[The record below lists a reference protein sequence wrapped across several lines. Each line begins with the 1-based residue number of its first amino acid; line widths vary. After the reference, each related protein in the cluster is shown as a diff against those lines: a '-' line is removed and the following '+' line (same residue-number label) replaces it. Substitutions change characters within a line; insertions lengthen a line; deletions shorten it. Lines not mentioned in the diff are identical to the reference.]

1 MKKTKHFKFSEE
13 GVNPG
18 SICTN
23 TFLFSEIE
31 KLGKI
36 EDYKTMALNFPN
48 GNLGQIFIQYLNS
61 LNEEDTIEVVKGLY
75 SLNSPH
81 ELTTDL
87 YKDRKSVWGKMFDIA
102 VRGSGKGE
110 IPIAWLIKNAYMSGG
125 SESYDI
131 VIGDEKYEVKDWS
144 LQKNSSILAGVKSKV
159 SNFEFWDEIVDT
171 IRRIEK
177 LTILVDGHSK
187 FQFEGN
193 FDPEIVDRVNKIKQL
208 RSKILTGEFNLSDIK
223 LFKEFYM
230 LISQIKYEQPGYTNI
245 ILRGPN
251 EKPIELNIELL
262 NIDQIANKINVN
274 ILDKNDILYILTE
287 LRRLKYVRNP
297 EYLQI
302 DMQRAVDHVV
312 HGVMYIVFRENSIN
326 ITNEFV
332 PKAVSISSIRFIEKS
347 IENNKNDQ

>member
-1 MKKTKHFKFSEE
+1 MKETKKFRFSEE

-23 TFLFSEIE
+23 KFLFSEIE
-31 KLGKI
+31 RLGKI
-36 EDYKTMALNFPN
+36 EDYKKMALNFPN

-61 LNEEDTIEVVKGLY
+61 LDEEDTIEIAKGLY
-75 SLNSPH
+75 SLSSPH
-81 ELTTDL
+81 ELTVDL
-87 YKDRKSVWGKMFDIA
+87 YKDRSSVWGRMFEIA

-110 IPIAWLIKNAYMSGG
+110 IPIVWLIKNASMNGG

-131 VIGDEKYEVKDWS
+131 NISDDKYEVKDWS
-144 LQKNSSILAGVKSKV
+144 LQKNASILAGVKSKV

-177 LTILVDGHSK
+177 LTTFIDGKPK
-187 FQFEGN
+187 FEFKGN
-193 FDPEIVDRVNKIKQL
+193 FDPEIVNRVNKIKQL

-223 LFKEFYM
+223 LFTEFYT
-230 LISQIKYEQPGYTNI
+230 LVSQIKYEHLGYTNL

-251 EKPIELNIELL
+251 QKPLELSIELL
-262 NIDQIANKINVN
+262 NIDSIADQISAKV
-274 ILDKNDILYILTE
+274 LEKNDKLYILTE

-302 DMQRAVDHVV
+302 DMQKAVDSVV
-312 HGVMYIVFRENSIN
+312 FGVTYVIFRENAIN

-347 IENNKNDQ
+347 IENRKND